1 MSRYQHAKAGP
12 NATVPDSA
20 GVSSEGSAIRI
31 LVVDDEP
38 GVRML
43 ITRLLSGAGYV
54 VDVAEDGYDAWRM
67 LQERSYAALILDLRM
82 PGKGGDVLYEQLRRV
97 DDLLSHRVIFITGDT
112 LNRRE
117 REFVAATGNPLI
129 EKPFDLNVL
138 QHQLQSLFKDDA

>member
-1 MSRYQHAKAGP
+1 MSRYQHPKAGP
-12 NATVPDSA
+12 NATIPDSV
-20 GVSSEGSAIRI
+20 GVSRERSAIRI

-43 ITRLLSGAGYV
+43 ITRLLSGTGYV
-54 VDVAEDGYDAWRM
+54 VDVAEDGYDAWGM

-82 PGKGGDVLYEQLRRV
+82 PGSGGVALYEQLRRA

-112 LNRRE
+112 LNRQE